1 MTAFAKLPLITA
13 AIMLSACGGAP
24 VANNSADNAANEQAP
39 PANVAEP
46 GNAAQDNAEAIS
58 FKEGESEFRYSWPK
72 EAADIAPLNAL
83 MRATGE
89 KFAKETRD
97 GIQAEQA
104 STNASGYPFR
114 GYNFVEDW
122 SVVANLPAL
131 MVLESENYSYTGGA
145 HGITVVKPLYWYKAA
160 AKSMAVVDLFDV
172 NALAAAV
179 RTRFCKALDAQRAE
193 KRGAPVNPE
202 EEGGIP
208 EFNRCVDPAKQTII
222 PASKGGKALDTVR
235 FVIMPYEAGPYVEGI
250 YDIALPVD
258 AATLATVKPAW
269 KASFGAGN

>member
-1 MTAFAKLPLITA
+1 MTAFAKLPLMTA
-13 AIMLSACGGAP
+13 ALMLSACGGAP
-24 VANNSADNAANEQAP
+24 VPNNSADNAANEQVP
-39 PANVAEP
+39 PANVAEA
-46 GNAAQDNAEAIS
+46 GNAAQSNAEAIS

-83 MRATGE
+83 MRATGD
-89 KFAKETRD
+89 KFANETRD

-104 STNASGYPFR
+104 SANEAGYPFR
-114 GYNFVEDW
+114 GYVFSEDW

-131 MVLESENYSYTGGA
+131 MVLESEGYSYTGGA
-145 HGITVVKPLYWYKAA
+145 HGMSVVKALYWDKAG
-160 AKSMAVVDLFDV
+160 AKSLAVGDLFEV

-193 KRGAPVNPE
+193 KRGAPVNPN

-208 EFNRCVDPAKQTII
+208 EFNQCVDPAKQTII
-222 PASKGGKALDTVR
+222 TSSKGGKALDTVR

-250 YDIALPVD
+250 YEIALPVD
-258 AATLATVKPAW
+258 AATLRAVKPRW
-269 KASFGAGN
+269 KASFSAGN

>member
-1 MTAFAKLPLITA
+1 MMAFGKLPLMTIA
-13 AIMLSACGGAP
+13 LVLSGCGGAP
-24 VANNSADNAANEQAP
+24 VANNSANEQAP
-39 PANVAEP
+39 LANAAEP
-46 GNAAQDNAEAIS
+46 SNAAQSNAEAIS

-72 EAADIAPLNAL
+72 EAAEIAPLNAL

-97 GIQAEQA
+97 GMAAEQA
-104 STNASGYPFR
+104 AANESGYPFR
-114 GYNFVEDW
+114 GYVFAEDW

-145 HGITVVKPLYWYKAA
+145 HGMTVVKALYWDKAG
-160 AKSMAVVDLFDV
+160 AKSLAVGDLFDV
-172 NALAAAV
+172 NALAEAV

-193 KRGAPVNPE
+193 KRGAPVDPN

-208 EFNRCVDPAKQTII
+208 EFNQCVNPAKQTII
-222 PASKGGKALDTVR
+222 PSSKGGKALDTIR

-250 YDIALPVD
+250 YDIELPVD
-258 AATLATVKPAW
+258 AATLVAMKPAW
-269 KASFGAGN
+269 KASFSAGS

>member
-1 MTAFAKLPLITA
+1 MTAFAKLPLITVA
-13 AIMLSACGGAP
+13 LLLSACGGTP
-24 VANNSADNAANEQAP
+24 IANNSANEQTLPANE
-39 PANVAEP
+39 AEP
-46 GNAAQDNAEAIS
+46 SNAAQSNAEAIS

-72 EAADIAPLNAL
+72 EAAGIAPLNAL

-97 GIQAEQA
+97 GMQAEQA
-104 STNASGYPFR
+104 AANEAGYPFR
-114 GYNFVEDW
+114 GYVFTEDW

-131 MVLESENYSYTGGA
+131 MVLESEAYSFTGGA
-145 HGITVVKPLYWYKAA
+145 HGMSVVKALYWDKAG
-160 AKSMAVVDLFDV
+160 AKSLTVGDLFDV
-172 NALAAAV
+172 AALAAAV

-193 KRGAPVNPE
+193 KRGAPVDPN

-222 PASKGGKALDTVR
+222 PSSKGGKALDTIR

-250 YDIALPVD
+250 YDIELPVD
-258 AATLATVKPAW
+258 AATLGAVKPAW
-269 KASFGAGN
+269 RGSFSARN